1 MNDFLDALG
10 AIAFVAFIFL
20 LLAFPLGYFMVEAD
34 NERCKR
40 LAGIEKAVKHEK
52 VYPYCVIT
60 HSNGEIEKLYIGG

>member
-1 MNDFLDALG
+1 MKDFINAL
-10 AIAFVAFIFL
+10 AVIAFVVFIFL

-34 NERCKR
+34 NKRCER
-40 LAGIEKAVKHEK
+40 LAEIEKAVKHEK